1 MVMRSRWKTMMTQ
14 ELQAVMQLLVAD
26 EMGTGE
32 ATVSATDF
40 WAGFLT
46 LLGPILGLLFN
57 TATAS
62 LQAFQEHA
70 KTQVLTLL

>member
-1 MVMRSRWKTMMTQ
+1 MITAPFLGDL
-14 ELQAVMQLLVAD
+14 LQPPSAR
-26 EMGTGE
+26 TGE

-46 LLGPILGLLFN
+46 PFLGPILGLLFN
-57 TATAS
+57 TATGS

-70 KTQVLTLL
+70 ETQVLVLL

>member
-1 MVMRSRWKTMMTQ
+1 MWADSQPSLRHAAV
-14 ELQAVMQLLVAD
+14 LQAWSQVS
-26 EMGTGE
+26 TGE

-46 LLGPILGLLFN
+46 PFLGPILSLLFN
-57 TATAS
+57 TATGS

-70 KTQVLTLL
+70 ETQVLALL

>member
-1 MVMRSRWKTMMTQ
+1 MLVLLGDASPSLVFLSFFTQ
-14 ELQAVMQLLVAD
+14 IF
-26 EMGTGE
+26 TGE

-46 LLGPILGLLFN
+46 PFLGPILGLLFN
-57 TATAS
+57 TATGC

-70 KTQVLTLL
+70 ETQVLALL